1 MISKNAKML
10 HLHFKRYPN
19 SYNVIF
25 VWEYIKYIQL
35 VPEFPFPPAWI
46 PSELSHV

>member
-19 SYNVIF
+19 SYDTIF
-25 VWEYIKYIQL
+25 VREYIKYIQL
-35 VPEFPFPPAWI
+35 VLEFPFPPAWI
-46 PSELSHV
+46 QTELSHV